1 MRRTIT
7 IQRELL
13 LGGCVDQEI
22 DADETGVPGLMT
34 HRHVQRPHL
43 WTLTHEPSGFRVG
56 PEYPTRKRALAAAQ
70 VLSSLLDW
78 TMSRTQV
85 VRTFK
90 SLPEAK
96 RKALKLSGFSPRA
109 NRARA

>member
-7 IQRELL
+7 IQRES
-13 LGGCVDQEI
+13 LGGLISQEVVV
-22 DADETGVPGLMT
+22 DETGVPGLVT

-56 PEYPTRKRALAAAQ
+56 PEYLTRKRAVAAAQ
-70 VLSSLLDW
+70 VLSDLLDW
-78 TMSRTQV
+78 TMRRTKV
-85 VRTFK
+85 IRAFK
-90 SLPEAK
+90 ALPEAQ

-109 NRARA
+109 GR